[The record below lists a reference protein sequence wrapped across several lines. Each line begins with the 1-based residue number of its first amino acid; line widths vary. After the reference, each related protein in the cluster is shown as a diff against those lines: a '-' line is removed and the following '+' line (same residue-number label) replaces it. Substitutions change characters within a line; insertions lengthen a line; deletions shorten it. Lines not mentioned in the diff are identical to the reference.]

1 MKRILKVMMTA
12 AVSTMAVASAV
23 LPAAADD
30 SGTSGAPIAVA
41 EPDSSDTAVA
51 SEEPEEPEETGD
63 ADFVYTADNTADV
76 YRMYNP
82 NSGEHF
88 YTEDYTER
96 DHLLSVGWRYEG
108 IGWTAPLEDVN
119 ASKPVYRVYNPNQ
132 GLHHYTMNLDEKNG
146 LVALGWRDEGIGW
159 YSDSIETVPLYR
171 EYNPNNGNHN
181 YTTNADEDKHLV
193 SVGWRQ
199 EQIGWYGVNDPD
211 TTITHPVTIYNKV
224 DLSPI
229 YDFNYYVTT
238 YPNIAKYAADDAT
251 ALKNFATVDIKNN
264 GKAKES
270 YDQNT
275 YDALKEKLYPTKK
288 AEQPQTVAYPEA
300 EWVFNVGLCA
310 RDLRAAYNFAKMPY
324 VSGATDPSKGTHY
337 YAHIGY
343 SVHRGNCYVMAATF
357 CELAKALG
365 YNAVEV
371 YGWDPAANGAQ
382 LPHSWVE
389 IDGRIYDPEAEYELG
404 YYNGWNRAYGERGTL
419 RYHKL
424 GYMGA

>member
-1 MKRILKVMMTA
+1 MNQFVKGMIS
-12 AVSTMAVASAV
+12 AVVGCMAVASAAVPV
-23 LPAAADD
+23 LADD
-30 SGTSGAPIAVA
+30 DTDDNVDTQQIYVTDGTEEITTAAPEATASA
-41 EPDSSDTAVA
+41 ETV
-51 SEEPEEPEETGD
+51 E
-63 ADFVYTADNTADV
+63 YTVDNTADV
-76 YRMYNP
+76 YRLYNP

-96 DHLLSVGWRYEG
+96 DHLLSVGWSYEG
-108 IGWTAPLEDVN
+108 IGWTAPVKDVN
-119 ASKPVYRVYNPNQ
+119 DSTPVYRLYEPIG
-132 GLHHYTMNLDEKNG
+132 GLHLYTVSDNEKNT
-146 LVALGWRDEGIGW
+146 LLAHGWHDEGVGW
-159 YSDSIETVPLYR
+159 YSDSSQMTIPMYR
-171 EYNPNNGNHN
+171 EYNPNSGQHN
-181 YTTNADEDKHLV
+181 YTKNAEEDRNLISK
-193 SVGWRQ
+193 GWKQ
-199 EQIGWYGVNDPD
+199 EGIAWYGVNDPD
-211 TTITHPVTIYNKV
+211 PTITHPVTIYKRI
-224 DLSPI
+224 DFSAI
-229 YDFNYYVTT
+229 YDYSYYTT
-238 YPNIAKYAADDAT
+238 AYSDIASRYYGNDAG
-251 ALKNFATVDIKNN
+251 ALEHFAVFGIKEGRA
-264 GKAKES
+264 GKAN
-270 YDQNT
+270 YDQNV
-275 YDALKEKLYPTKK
+275 YNQIKDKLYPPKL
-288 AEQPQTVAYPEA
+288 AYPEA

-343 SVHRGNCYVMAATF
+343 SVHKGNCYVMAATF

-404 YYNGWNRAYGERGTL
+404 SYNGWNRAYGERGTL